1 MGFWD
6 KSLQIFKCLCD
17 NATPS
22 VRQLAQ
28 QTGLSKSSVHRLQQA
43 MERRNSHPESWL
55 WETAEGRQWL
65 RRLVVA
71 TLSIFGLKR
80 GVGLDTMSEFFAH
93 LHLEAQAGCSP
104 SALRSVMQALEAA
117 LLETAE
123 AWEKA
128 GSTRDEMREIIGA
141 VDETFLERMMLVFMD
156 LPTGYLLL
164 EEVAE
169 DRTYTT
175 WKGLVDARRKAL
187 GAGIRYL
194 VSDRAKALIQLAE
207 QGFECLS
214 MPDFFHVLH
223 ELTKSYALAIGRR
236 LHQAYKQLEAAE
248 QALARHLERTS
259 VTPASLQAQ
268 AAVEASRTE
277 VRRWEEVRSTYRHRL
292 EALSLTLHPFTLR
305 DSTPQTSVQVYT
317 QLQATID
324 AIDQ

>member
-17 NATPS
+17 NATQS

-71 TLSIFGLKR
+71 TLYIFGLKR

-93 LHLEAQAGCSP
+93 LHLEVQAGCSP

-128 GSTRDEMREIIGA
+128 GGTRDEVREIIGA

-169 DRTYTT
+169 DRH
-175 WKGLVDARRKAL
+175 LH
-187 GAGIRYL
+187 
-194 VSDRAKALIQLAE
+194 
-207 QGFECLS
+207 
-214 MPDFFHVLH
+214 HV
-223 ELTKSYALAIGRR
+223 ERVGRCT
-236 LHQAYKQLEAAE
+236 A
-248 QALARHLERTS
+248 
-259 VTPASLQAQ
+259 
-268 AAVEASRTE
+268 
-277 VRRWEEVRSTYRHRL
+277 
-292 EALSLTLHPFTLR
+292 
-305 DSTPQTSVQVYT
+305 
-317 QLQATID
+317 
-324 AIDQ
+324 